1 MIRRPPRST
10 LFPYTTLFRSLA
22 YPTLRDDDGAH
33 SFGNIL
39 YRFRHQ
45 VSLSVRRI
53 QLAPV
58 IAPSLDL
65 CAGWDA
71 GAGWFDDGTGVLVSR
86 FCGHG
91 FSDLGLS
98 VPGGIDED
106 VLAELLLR
114 RIAVH

>member
-65 CAGWDA
+65 RSEEHTSELQSPCN
-71 GAGWFDDGTGVLVSR
+71 LVCRLLLEKKKNTHSSNI
-86 FCGHG
+86 GHG
-91 FSDLGLS
+91 RF
-98 VPGGIDED
+98 I
-106 VLAELLLR
+106 
-114 RIAVH
+114 

>member
-1 MIRRPPRST
+1 MAPREASQRRFIGRRSH
-10 LFPYTTLFRSLA
+10 LHRRGDGPGGVLA
-22 YPTLRDDDGAH
+22 DQTLRDDDGAH

-71 GAGWFDDGTGVLVSR
+71 GAGWFDSIDFAQKQASNFFFGEIGSTSKALVQNR
-86 FCGHG
+86 
-91 FSDLGLS
+91 
-98 VPGGIDED
+98 
-106 VLAELLLR
+106 
-114 RIAVH
+114 